1 VAAAAFCG
9 VYTTCQKRA
18 TFIVLN
24 NSAKHWPILMI
35 FGIQRRDETGR
46 GQNDH
51 SFAHPTMIPLLHYL
65 VKCQSH
71 SFAGYNTEFILGST
85 RFF

>member
-1 VAAAAFCG
+1 
-9 VYTTCQKRA
+9 
-18 TFIVLN
+18 
-24 NSAKHWPILMI
+24 MI